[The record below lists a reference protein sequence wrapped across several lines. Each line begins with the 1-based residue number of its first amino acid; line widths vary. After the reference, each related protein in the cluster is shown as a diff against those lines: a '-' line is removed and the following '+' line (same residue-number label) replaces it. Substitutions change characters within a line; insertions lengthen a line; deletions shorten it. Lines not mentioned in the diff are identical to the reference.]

1 MYIRLAMNT
10 VEERRRGRQALHRVR
25 IQLTLS
31 PPIRDALEQV
41 SQTTNITQSQCV
53 EAALTD
59 WIKRQTRRPK
69 EVVPILTQVSEEPAA
84 VDPDA
89 IRAAMAE
96 GLKQYSIA
104 PFIQSELR
112 PFEGD
117 DWSDPLF
124 EWGVDRL

>member
-10 VEERRRGRQALHRVR
+10 AKERRRGRPTLHRVR

-31 PPIRDALEQV
+31 PQIRDALEQV

-69 EVVPILTQVSEEPAA
+69 EVVPILTEVSEKPTPI
-84 VDPDA
+84 DPEA

-96 GLKQYSIA
+96 GLRQYSKA
-104 PFIQSELR
+104 PFVQSELR

-117 DWSDPLF
+117 DWTDPL
-124 EWGVDRL
+124 L

>member
-1 MYIRLAMNT
+1 MRQAMNT
-10 VEERRRGRQALHRVR
+10 GKEPRRGRPALHRVR

-31 PPIRDALEQV
+31 PQIRDALEQV

-69 EVVPILTQVSEEPAA
+69 EVVPILTKVSEEPTPI
-84 VDPDA
+84 DPEA

-96 GLKQYSIA
+96 GLRHLISMSIA
-104 PFIQSELR
+104 VWLLR
-112 PFEGD
+112 
-117 DWSDPLF
+117 
-124 EWGVDRL
+124 VRLIFKVANVSRAING

>member
-1 MYIRLAMNT
+1 MHLAMNT
-10 VEERRRGRQALHRVR
+10 DKERRRGRPALHRVR

-31 PPIRDALEQV
+31 PQIRDALEQV

-59 WIKRQTRRPK
+59 WFKRQTRRPK
-69 EVVPILTQVSEEPAA
+69 EVVPILTKVSEEPTPI
-84 VDPDA
+84 DPEA

-96 GLKQYSIA
+96 GLRQYSEA
-104 PFIQSELR
+104 PFVQSEMR
-112 PFEGD
+112 PFGGD

-124 EWGVDRL
+124 EWGG

>member
-1 MYIRLAMNT
+1 MNT
-10 VEERRRGRQALHRVR
+10 DKERRRGRPALHRVR

-31 PPIRDALEQV
+31 PQIRDALEQV

-59 WIKRQTRRPK
+59 WFKRQTRRPK
-69 EVVPILTQVSEEPAA
+69 EVVPILTKVSEEPTPI
-84 VDPDA
+84 DPEA

-96 GLKQYSIA
+96 GLRQYSEA
-104 PFIQSELR
+104 PFVQSEMR
-112 PFEGD
+112 PFGGD

-124 EWGVDRL
+124 EWGG